1 MNHGRNSIPNF
12 TTLRQSKLII
22 FPVLSLSPS
31 PFLNF
36 PCSLHSPFSFIIFRF
51 KCVCFRVLALF
62 ANNCSEISNIRSN
75 IINRNY
81 DESRS

>member
-1 MNHGRNSIPNF
+1 MNHERNSIPNF

-36 PCSLHSPFSFIIFRF
+36 PF
-51 KCVCFRVLALF
+51 LALF
-62 ANNCSEISNIRSN
+62 ANNCSEISNIRVLPPFTCCYSLIFSN